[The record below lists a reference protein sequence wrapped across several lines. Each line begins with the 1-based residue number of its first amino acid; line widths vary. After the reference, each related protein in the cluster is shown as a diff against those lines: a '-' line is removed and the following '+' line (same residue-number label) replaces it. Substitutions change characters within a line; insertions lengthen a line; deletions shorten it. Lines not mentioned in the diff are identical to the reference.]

1 MYCEN
6 NYFIVRTQI
15 ILKGYI
21 YGYKSDK
28 MKRLISYLYRNNSI
42 VYKVLLFLSTAFAIV
57 YFFPKQ
63 GKFRYDFSQGKP
75 WQYDNL
81 YAPFDFAIQ
90 KSEKEVSDEIEQ
102 ITSSSKQYFLY
113 DDAKTIFIEKN
124 FIDKIENIAPSD
136 SLPIQEIRKLKRSG
150 VQLIKEIYKY
160 GFIDD
165 VSKNKIN
172 KNSIVVLRKGDVIE
186 EISFQNLI
194 QSKDIL
200 TKINTKFNAFQR
212 SIGKDYVF
220 EILSELIQ
228 PNVSFDTE
236 YTRKELEEVLNDV
249 SYTKGMV
256 SKDALIIQ
264 KGDIVEGENLNAL
277 MSFKEA
283 SKSLIWTKSN
293 YNWLVLGYTLLV
305 SLALLMLLL
314 FLHRYRKEIFSDN
327 TKVTFIFSNVLL
339 MIFAQTLMVKY
350 NPDFLYVIPLSILP
364 IVLKAFF
371 DARLGLFTHVLTV
384 LLLGF
389 IVPNS
394 FEFIYLHIIAGI
406 VTILSVTELYKRASL
421 FISIAQITLIYMITY
436 FAFSIIKEGNI
447 SNIKWEYFG
456 LFAVNGLLSFLAVF
470 FIYFYEKVFGLV
482 SDVTLL
488 ELSNTNSK
496 LLRELNEKAPGTF
509 QHSMQ
514 VANLAEAAANEIGA
528 NSMLVRTGALYHDIG
543 KMKNPKYFTENQI
556 TGVNPHNDL
565 SPVDSARI
573 ILDHVINGIEI
584 AKKNNIPDRIID
596 FIRTHHGT
604 SLVYYFYKKEK
615 DRNPEEEVE
624 EKKFRYQG
632 PIPFSKE
639 TAILMI
645 CDAAEAASKSLQK
658 PSAQSIDELIDK
670 IVEGQKSN
678 GQFINSNITFRE
690 IEKIK
695 KVIKGKLMNIYHL
708 RIEYPE

>member
-1 MYCEN
+1 MKK
-6 NYFIVRTQI
+6 I
-15 ILKGYI
+15 IN
-21 YGYKSDK
+21 
-28 MKRLISYLYRNNSI
+28 YLYRNNSI
-42 VYKVLLFLSTAFAIV
+42 VYKVLLFISTAFAIV
-57 YFFPKQ
+57 YFFPKE

-90 KSEKEVSDEIEQ
+90 KADEEIAEEVNRLKA
-102 ITSSSKQYFLY
+102 SSKQYFVY
-113 DDAKTIFIEKN
+113 NTEVPEKIVTT
-124 FIDKIENIAPSD
+124 FKGRMELLKPSD
-136 SLPIQEIRKLKRSG
+136 SLSAKQIAKLTKKG
-150 VQLIKEIYKY
+150 VALINSIYTY

-165 VSKNKIN
+165 ASKNKIN
-172 KNSIVVLRKGDVIE
+172 KSSIIVLRKGDLIE
-186 EISFQNLI
+186 DIPFDRLVE
-194 QSKDIL
+194 SKDIL
-200 TKINTKFNAFQR
+200 TKINDEFNDIQR
-212 SIGKDYVF
+212 STGKNYVF
-220 EILSELIQ
+220 EELSNLLQ
-228 PNVSFDTE
+228 SNVQFDAEFTQ
-236 YTRKELEEVLNDV
+236 KELDEFLNDI
-249 SYTKGMV
+249 SYTKGKI
-256 SKDALIIQ
+256 SKDELIIL
-264 KGDIVEGENLNAL
+264 KGDIVEGERFNILNSL
-277 MSFKEA
+277 REA
-283 SKSLIWTKSN
+283 SKSKIWTKSN

-305 SLALLMLLL
+305 ALALLMLLL
-314 FLHRYRKEIFSDN
+314 FLQRYRREIFVDN
-327 TKVTFIFSNVLL
+327 TKVTFIFSNILL

-394 FEFIYLHIIAGI
+394 FEFIYLQIIAGI

-421 FISIAQITLIYMITY
+421 FISIAQITLIYMVTY
-436 FAFSIIKEGNI
+436 FAFSIIKEGNV
-447 SNIKWEYFG
+447 SNIKGIYFG

-543 KMKNPKYFTENQI
+543 KMVNPKYFTENQI

-565 SPVDSARI
+565 SPKDSAQI
-573 ILDHVINGIEI
+573 ILNHVINGIEI
-584 AKKNNIPDRIID
+584 AKKNKIPDRIID

-615 DRNPEEEVE
+615 DNNPAEEVDV
-624 EKKFRYQG
+624 KKFRYQG

-645 CDAAEAASKSLQK
+645 CDAAEAASKSLQQ

-670 IVEGQKSN
+670 IVEGQKN
-678 GQFINSNITFRE
+678 NKQFINSDITFRE

-695 KVIKGKLMNIYHL
+695 KIIKSKLMNIYHL
-708 RIEYPE
+708 RVEYPE

>member
-1 MYCEN
+1 
-6 NYFIVRTQI
+6 
-15 ILKGYI
+15 
-21 YGYKSDK
+21 
-28 MKRLISYLYRNNSI
+28 MKKLISYLYRNNSI

-57 YFFPKQ
+57 YFFPKG

-81 YAPFDFAIQ
+81 YAPFDFAIE
-90 KSEKEVSDEIEQ
+90 KSEKEVSDEITQ
-102 ITSSSKQYFLY
+102 ITSSSKQYFLF
-113 DDAKTIFIEKN
+113 DNTKVDEIKSEFTQKLESLKV
-124 FIDKIENIAPSD
+124 SD
-136 SLPIQEIRKLKRSG
+136 SLSTQDIRKLKKIG
-150 VQLIKEIYKY
+150 NQLINNIYRY

-165 VSKNKIN
+165 VSKNKLN
-172 KNSIVVLRKGDVIE
+172 KNSIVVLRKGEVIE
-186 EISFQNLI
+186 EISYQKLV

-200 TKINTKFNAFQR
+200 TKINDKFVDFEK
-212 SIGKDYVF
+212 SYGKDYIF
-220 EILSELIQ
+220 EVLSEIIQ
-228 PNVSFDTE
+228 PNVSFDAKFTQ
-236 YTRKELEEVLNDV
+236 KELDEILNDI

-264 KGDIVEGENLNAL
+264 KGDIVEGDNLNVL
-277 MSFKEA
+277 NSFKEA

-314 FLHRYRKEIFSDN
+314 FLDRYRREIYLDN
-327 TKVTFIFSNVLL
+327 SKVTFIFSNVLL

-421 FISIAQITLIYMITY
+421 FISIAQITLIYMVTY

-470 FIYFYEKVFGLV
+470 FIYFYEKIFGLV

-543 KMKNPKYFTENQI
+543 KMKNPKFFTENQI

-565 SPVDSARI
+565 APRDSAKI
-573 ILDHVINGIEI
+573 ILDHVIDGIEI

-615 DRNPEEEVE
+615 DKNPNMEVE

-645 CDAAEAASKSLQK
+645 CDAAEAASKSLQN

-670 IVEGQKSN
+670 IVEGQKGN
-678 GQFINSNITFRE
+678 NQFINSNITFRE